1 MLCFHITTFY
11 DLDLTSGRGR
21 VAQSRLFAVYFAR
34 LSEIKVTTEQSG
46 TQVSMKGF
54 YEVPGENGP

>member
-1 MLCFHITTFY
+1 MPCFHITTFY

-34 LSEIKVTTEQSG
+34 LSENKSNKRTKWYSG
-46 TQVSMKGF
+46 Q
-54 YEVPGENGP
+54 YERLLRSSG